1 MGNCLA
7 GDGCPFSHDPSA
19 LVSTLSVSG
28 SSRPTSPP
36 AGSPFQVEIGSDAF
50 PPLQSS
56 GSADDQWANQYGG
69 RYPAHLSGFQGNKH
83 LPPGLHPGMGRR
95 NASMTHLGRP
105 NSRPSSRHQN
115 RELNPTAPSVDDPDA
130 FPTLAA
136 VSAKNAGKKHH
147 GKRGA
152 HNNRETTSSKE
163 NVPSSLADVVRMS
176 PSPGPGKGKSSKNK
190 DLKSREHSAAAQ
202 SIQAPQNIPW
212 LETGGRANQQYIKYR
227 TEAIRHGTVR
237 NKFLQ
242 RYDIPQLAISFLP
255 STLDLSPKTT
265 KLTFK
270 QRRPS
275 MEPQ

>member
-7 GDGCPFSHDPSA
+7 GDGCPFSHDPSS
-19 LVSTLSVSG
+19 LVSNLSVSG

-36 AGSPFQVEIGSDAF
+36 AGSPFQVDGGSDAF

-56 GSADDQWANQYGG
+56 GGAEDQWAAQYGG
-69 RYPAHLSGFQGNKH
+69 RYPAHLAGFQGKH
-83 LPPGLHPGMGRR
+83 TPPGLHPGMGRR
-95 NASMTHLGRP
+95 NGSLTHLGRP
-105 NSRPSSRHQN
+105 NSRPTSRHQN

-136 VSAKNAGKKHH
+136 VSAKNAGKKHA
-147 GKRGA
+147 GKRSG
-152 HNNRETTSSKE
+152 HNRETNASKE

-176 PSPGPGKGKSSKNK
+176 PSPGPNKGKNASKNSK
-190 DLKSREHSAAAQ
+190 DNKSRENSAAAQ
-202 SIQAPQNIPW
+202 AIPPPQNIPW

-242 RYDIPQLAISFLP
+242 RYVSPQIL
-255 STLDLSPKTT
+255 
-265 KLTFK
+265 
-270 QRRPS
+270 
-275 MEPQ
+275 

>member
-7 GDGCPFSHDPSA
+7 GDGCPFSHDPSS

-36 AGSPFQVEIGSDAF
+36 AGSPFQVDNGSDAF

-56 GSADDQWANQYGG
+56 GTEDQWAYQYGG
-69 RYPAHLSGFQGNKH
+69 RYPAQLSGLQGSKY

-95 NASMTHLGRP
+95 NGSMTHLGRP

-147 GKRGA
+147 GKRGG
-152 HNNRETTSSKE
+152 HNRDANVGKE
-163 NVPSSLADVVRMS
+163 NIPSSLADVVRMS
-176 PSPGPGKGKSSKNK
+176 PSLVPGKGKSSKNNK
-190 DLKSREHSAAAQ
+190 DLKSRENSAAAQ

-212 LETGGRANQQYIKYR
+212 LETGSRANQQYIKYR

-242 RYDIPQLAISFLP
+242 R
-255 STLDLSPKTT
+255 
-265 KLTFK
+265 
-270 QRRPS
+270 
-275 MEPQ
+275 